1 MLAIGELVQ
10 FEHLLHVR
18 YLAGLLVDPGIQF
31 IGHSLDYLRNRQVFI
46 AASLTSPLS
55 LIQGG
60 KTDHAHHGSER
71 LIALEVPANQHV
83 LFPRSPDKDMKPLQL
98 SPTLAA
104 VSGWIL
110 CLVLALVTIAVVL
123 KRRTWRTLKGK
134 RPSTGVYASSGAGGS
149 RDPPRNPSRRGAGE
163 GSSSRIRRTV
173 VEEAGEEDTVQSNGS
188 AGHGSPPP
196 PPPPPSFPFAILDD
210 WDGRSPLK
218 IDWILLLLVIPLFG
232 LVQGLRYLIRRKKR
246 LAGKS
251 SINSEKLES
260 SINEH
265 AGVMHSEVDEHDLSG
280 LPSANG
286 LAGYERSNASS
297 GVDHVFPTCRNVL
310 PLRQSQDVELGF
322 WQRCF
327 RLVTSSLVALLS
339 FFVSRLPLLLFF
351 IAGYYPAQ
359 NVNFAETVDEEEQ
372 VAALV
377 ELFTSGLVQAPCVKV
392 IEVPEDAV
400 AEVSI
405 LDNVEGLHAPE
416 VSHGSDTILEEK
428 TTEMPIDDKEECML
442 DNAVFAVVPRSAQS
456 PPTPNENAK
465 DSGNDAQ
472 AALEETTVPEVQ
484 GPVNFTQA
492 DVDPL
497 PISAALSHKDEDAV
511 DPRELPIGTRS
522 EATTSILLLSPA
534 SSILNPSAKA
544 FVPRTRKIEAP
555 KSVQATAEMASVS
568 TVSLDSNWVQP
579 RSFNRARAKTC
590 VQC

>member
-46 AASLTSPLS
+46 AASLTTPLS

-60 KTDHAHHGSER
+60 KTVHAHHGSER

-110 CLVLALVTIAVVL
+110 CLLLALVTIAVVL

-173 VEEAGEEDTVQSNGS
+173 VEEAGKEDTVQSNGS

-232 LVQGLRYLIRRKKR
+232 LVQGLRYLIRRRKR
-246 LAGKS
+246 LAAS
-251 SINSEKLES
+251 SNSEKLEC
-260 SINEH
+260 SIDEH
-265 AGVMHSEVDEHDLSG
+265 ARALHSEVDEHDLSG
-280 LPSANG
+280 FPSANG
-286 LAGYERSNASS
+286 LTGYERSNTSS

-392 IEVPEDAV
+392 NEVPEDAV

-428 TTEMPIDDKEECML
+428 SKEMPIDDKEVCVL
-442 DNAVFAVVPRSAQS
+442 DEAIFADDPLSAQS
-456 PPTPNENAK
+456 LTPDGNEN
-465 DSGNDAQ
+465 DSDNNVQ
-472 AALEETTVPEVQ
+472 AALEETTVPEAKSP
-484 GPVNFTQA
+484 GKLTRA

-497 PISAALSHKDEDAV
+497 PASATLAHNDESAV
-511 DPRELPIGTRS
+511 DSREFTVGTRP
-522 EATTSILLLSPA
+522 EATTPILLLSPA

-544 FVPRTRKIEAP
+544 FVPRTRKIDAP
-555 KSVQATAEMASVS
+555 KPVQVNAEMASVS